1 VDSFRDDPEYNVMKY
16 LVFGIIS
23 VVYFQSYKL
32 LFLKP
37 IAFLFIWSSHFTVLR
52 IVAPGKTKSQFRF
65 VQLYIAYPSLGKT
78 SEAVPGVVPYFCATS
93 LNSPLSWPPPS
104 LVPLLSAG
112 VPCYA
117 IVDTAPL
124 IARPGPPPLFPL
136 SGPVFSIQ

>member
-1 VDSFRDDPEYNVMKY
+1 MFPNSPVPWRDNVLAFDSILVLAGPGCE
-16 LVFGIIS
+16 LVFA
-23 VVYFQSYKL
+23 QS
-32 LFLKP
+32 
-37 IAFLFIWSSHFTVLR
+37 A
-52 IVAPGKTKSQFRF
+52 
-65 VQLYIAYPSLGKT
+65 IAYPSLGKAA
-78 SEAVPGVVPYFCATS
+78 EAVPGVVPYFCATS